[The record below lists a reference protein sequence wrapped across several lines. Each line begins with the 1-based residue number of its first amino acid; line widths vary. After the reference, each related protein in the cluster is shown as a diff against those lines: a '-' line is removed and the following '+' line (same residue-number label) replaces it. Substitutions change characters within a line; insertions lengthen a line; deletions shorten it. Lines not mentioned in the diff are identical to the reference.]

1 MSGASPPPNAD
12 FSVSDPFISGHDIN
26 DDISAA
32 AVDDVLLRLVHWL
45 ALRHDFADGS
55 FVGKGVEQSVPAEF
69 LTAQAAA
76 ILVALGLRE
85 KLPHIVRT
93 KLDAWPSYTAIE
105 LARPASGTPLALV
118 MRTKLSA
125 DPAAFV
131 RALAPFLSSDGG
143 YMLKPGVRNPGLMAA
158 AHHLLVEV
166 RPAWF
171 AFRNLPVPP
180 VAEATSRHFLSQLVP
195 AFST

>member
-1 MSGASPPPNAD
+1 MSVGFQPPNTD
-12 FSVSDPFISGHDIN
+12 FSVSDPSLSGPDIT

-32 AVDDVLLRLVHWL
+32 AVDDVLLRLVPWL

-55 FVGKGVEQSVPAEF
+55 FVGKGEERTVPAEF

-93 KLDAWPSYTAIE
+93 KLDAWPSCTATE
-105 LARPASGTPLALV
+105 LAKPASGTPLARA
-118 MRTKLSA
+118 MRIHLSA
-125 DPAAFV
+125 DPDAFV
-131 RALAPFLSSDGG
+131 RALGPFLSSDGG
-143 YMLKPGVRNPGLMAA
+143 YMLRPGARNPGLVAA

-171 AFRNLPVPP
+171 ALRNRPVPP
-180 VAEATSRHFLSQLVP
+180 IDEATRRHFLSQLFP

>member
-1 MSGASPPPNAD
+1 M
-12 FSVSDPFISGHDIN
+12 SDPFIAGPDIT
-26 DDISAA
+26 DDSSAT
-32 AVDDVLLRLVHWL
+32 AVDGVLLRLVPWL

-55 FVGKGVEQSVPAEF
+55 FTGRGEERSVPPRF

-93 KLDAWPSYTAIE
+93 KLDAWPSYAAAE
-105 LARPASGTPLALV
+105 LAKPASGTPLALS
-118 MRTKLSA
+118 MRSHLSS
-125 DPAAFV
+125 DPAVFV
-131 RALAPFLSSDGG
+131 RALAPFSSSDGG
-143 YMLKPGVRNPGLMAA
+143 YLLKPGMHNPGLISA

-171 AFRNLPVPP
+171 AVRNLPVPP
-180 VAEATSRHFLSQLVP
+180 VDEATSRHFLSQLVP

>member
-1 MSGASPPPNAD
+1 MSAGFQPPNTD
-12 FSVSDPFISGHDIN
+12 FFVSDPSLSGPGIT

-32 AVDDVLLRLVHWL
+32 VVDDVLLRLVPWL

-55 FVGKGVEQSVPAEF
+55 FVGKGEEQAVPAEF

-93 KLDAWPSYTAIE
+93 KLDAWPSYTATE
-105 LARPASGTPLALV
+105 LAKPASGTPLALA
-118 MRTKLSA
+118 MRTRLSA
-125 DPAAFV
+125 GPAAFV
-131 RALAPFLSSDGG
+131 RALGPFLSSDGG
-143 YMLKPGVRNPGLMAA
+143 YMLRPGARSPGLVAA

-171 AFRNLPVPP
+171 ALRNLPVPP
-180 VAEATSRHFLSQLVP
+180 IDEATSRHFLSQLFP